1 MYPIWNALFFRKRKY
16 QNQQNKLT
24 GLVHM
29 RKPGAAGKR
38 GRAAAIAGLTAA
50 AGLIMLGIFFWAG
63 HTASA
68 RQASIAGKILRLH
81 VLANSDNK
89 EDQALKLKV
98 RDSILAYMALYAPDF
113 SDVEEAKAWTA
124 GHTDALRETAE
135 AALRREGSS
144 DSVALELTRCYF
156 PVKTYGDLTFPKGEY
171 EALQV
176 KIGSAAGQNWWC
188 VMYPPLC
195 FTDASCGEFPET
207 SRKILEEQLT
217 QEEYL
222 SLRKDGGEEKK
233 RPEIRFKLLDMLLG
247 DS

>member
-1 MYPIWNALFFRKRKY
+1 MRGFWNRFCFWS
-16 QNQQNKLT
+16 
-24 GLVHM
+24 GLGRDRRRGMDGWVHM
-29 RKPGAAGKR
+29 EKRSGIGRLVFGAAVL
-38 GRAAAIAGLTAA
+38 AGLAV
-50 AGLIMLGIFFWAG
+50 LGGFLWTG

-81 VLANSDNK
+81 VLANSDSR
-89 EDQALKLKV
+89 EDQELKLKV
-98 RDSILAYMALYAPDF
+98 RDGILAYMSLHAPDF

-124 GHTDALRETAE
+124 DHMEPLLETAE
-135 AALRREGSS
+135 AALRQEGCG
-144 DSVALELTRCYF
+144 DSVTIELTRCYF

-176 KIGSAAGQNWWC
+176 KIGAAEGQNWWC

-195 FTDASCGEFPET
+195 FTDATCGEFPET
-207 SRKILEEQLT
+207 SREILEDQLT

>member
-29 RKPGAAGKR
+29 RKPGAAGKK

-50 AGLIMLGIFFWAG
+50 AGLVMLGIFFWAG

-81 VLANSDNK
+81 VLANSDSK

-207 SRKILEEQLT
+207 SREILEEQLT